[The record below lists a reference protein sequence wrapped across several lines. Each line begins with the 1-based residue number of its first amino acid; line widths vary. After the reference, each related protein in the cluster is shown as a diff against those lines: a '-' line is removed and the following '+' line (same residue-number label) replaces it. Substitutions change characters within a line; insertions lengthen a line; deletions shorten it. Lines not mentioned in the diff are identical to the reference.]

1 MLPPAA
7 GADEDGATAGADEDG
22 ATAGADEDGATAGA
36 DEGAADDEGAVVD
49 FFLLLHASRS
59 APGTTARPAAPARPL
74 STERRLSGVS
84 TPGVPDPE
92 SDMVPP
98 SVW

>member
-1 MLPPAA
+1 MLPPA
-7 GADEDGATAGADEDG
+7 GAADDGAAAELLGAGP
-22 ATAGADEDGATAGA
+22 A
-36 DEGAADDEGAVVD
+36 DEGAAAEADGAADDGAADDGAAVA

-59 APGTTARPAAPARPL
+59 APGTTAMPAAPARPL

-84 TPGVPDPE
+84 APGVPDPE

>member
-1 MLPPAA
+1 MLPPA
-7 GADEDGATAGADEDG
+7 
-22 ATAGADEDGATAGA
+22 
-36 DEGAADDEGAVVD
+36 GAADDEGAGAADDEGAGAADDEGAGAADDEGAAADDGAAVD